1 MFNKRGIKNK
11 LKKRKFGII
20 IKSRVSNK
28 LLCGFL
34 TSTTFPGLLKS
45 EDCLERM
52 YPDSVSFHNGLLAPA
67 SSGLVLQM

>member
-1 MFNKRGIKNK
+1 MRKESMFNKRGIKNK

-45 EDCLERM
+45 ED
-52 YPDSVSFHNGLLAPA
+52 
-67 SSGLVLQM
+67 